1 MRAEGMK
8 AIDTREGTAMMTVVE
23 IEGETTAIRGLDGM
37 MK

>member
-8 AIDTREGTAMMTVVE
+8 AIDTREGTTMMTVEE
-23 IEGETTAIRGLDGM
+23 IEGVTTTIRGLDGM